1 MRIFTWNVNS
11 IAVRQPLLERL
22 LDAEQPDVIGLQ
34 ELKTTDDRVPLEV
47 FESRGYH
54 VLSHGQRQYNG
65 VLLASRTP
73 LLATGTGLPEG
84 DEDQARLCHATI
96 ATTAGGE
103 GVHVVNLYCPQG
115 SSADSDKFA
124 YKLRFYDA
132 LLAWLGT
139 LPKARLIV
147 LGDLNIAPEPRDI
160 WDPVAMAGVPS
171 FHPLEHERWRTLC
184 GLGLSD
190 AVAPRVAPGSYSFWD
205 YRSLAFPRNEGM
217 RIDHIL
223 VGDAVRGAVRGAGI
237 LRSFRKKIDGMAA
250 SDHAPVWI
258 DLDPSA
264 LADEGKG

>member
-11 IAVRQPLLERL
+11 IIARQPLLERL
-22 LDAEQPDVIGLQ
+22 LDAERPDVIGLQ
-34 ELKTTDDRVPLEV
+34 ELKTTDDRVPMQV

-54 VLSHGQRQYNG
+54 VLCHGQRQYNG

-73 LLATGTGLPEG
+73 LLTTGVGLAVG

-96 ATTAGGE
+96 TTAAGDSF
-103 GVHVVNLYCPQG
+103 HVVNLYCPQG
-115 SSADSDKFA
+115 ATADSEKFA

-132 LLAWLGT
+132 LLDWLGP
-139 LPKARLIV
+139 LPKARMIV

-160 WDPVAMAGVPS
+160 WDPVAMAAVPS
-171 FHPLEHERWRTLC
+171 FHPLEHQRWRALC

-190 AVAPRVAPGSYSFWD
+190 AVASRVAPGTYSFWD

-223 VGDAVRGAVRGAGI
+223 VGDGVRGAVRGAGI
-237 LRSFRKKIDGMAA
+237 LRSFRKKIDGMSA

-258 DLDPSA
+258 EIDPSA
-264 LADEGKG
+264 LGVPTPA